1 MKKNKT
7 TIIIVLFFFIGLGIL
22 FYPSLSNYYNQK
34 KQSKAIVDY
43 NYILN
48 NIQKKDYTKYYEEAE
63 KYNQKLL
70 SMKNP
75 LIEHKKITNYNQ
87 ILNLNDHG
95 MIGYLTIDKINVEL
109 PIYHGT
115 TNEVL
120 SKAVGHLEGT
130 SLPVGGKGTHSV
142 LSAHRALP
150 SFKLFT
156 DLDKLELKDT
166 FVITIL
172 DKTLTYEVDKI
183 TIVKPNQ
190 ISNLKIEKNQDYVT
204 LLTCTP
210 YGINTHRLLVRGKRI
225 ENNQKNIYI
234 TTEGYKINNLLVI
247 PLLSLPIILFLLLI
261 ILIKPIKK
269 NINYINYIYPK
280 ERKKI

>member
-130 SLPVGGKGTHSV
+130 SLPVGGKGSHSV

>member
-7 TIIIVLFFFIGLGIL
+7 TIIMVLFFFIGLGIL

-43 NYILN
+43 NSILN
-48 NIQKKDYTKYYEEAE
+48 SIQKKDYTKYYEEAE

-166 FVITIL
+166 FAITIL

-225 ENNQKNIYI
+225 ENNQKKIYI
-234 TTEGYKINNLLVI
+234 TTEGYKINNLLII

-261 ILIKPIKK
+261 ILLKPIKK
-269 NINYINYIYPK
+269 I
-280 ERKKI
+280 